1 MKINKISVIISA
13 ILISAST
20 AACFTIHKN
29 MRSKPSENL
38 SKLGNIT
45 EVTSTSKTRDLNSII
60 HENQKSVVSLEVKN
74 GSKSTTGSGFIYDKK
89 GDIVTNAH
97 LIKDRLPIIIR
108 MADTK
113 TYRGK
118 LLGKSEITDIA
129 LVRVDALK
137 GKNPMKISRDKKADI
152 GDEIIALGS
161 PLGLQ
166 NTATIGIISGLDRDF
181 NIENYKYKG
190 TYQISA
196 PISSGNSGGPL
207 LNKTTGAVIGIN
219 SAKSGSESIGFSI
232 PITQVLPLVNIW
244 ANNPIKYTSSSENA
258 DKSYTE
264 DHLNLSTED
273 AAYLV
278 SYFYNNINSQD
289 YVTAYSLLGSS
300 WQESITYDNFR
311 KDYIET
317 LSVKIDTMTCGKLD
331 NSNVQVSATIK
342 AIQGTK
348 SNSTVNTYSVVYTVG
363 YENNVLKI
371 LNGKTNSIK

>member
-161 PLGLQ
+161 PLGPQ
-166 NTATIGIISGLDRDF
+166 NTADIGIISGS
-181 NIENYKYKG
+181 NINFSLENYQYKNV
-190 TYQISA
+190 YQISV
-196 PISSGNSGGPL
+196 PVSSGNSGGPL
-207 LNKTTGAVIGIN
+207 LDKNTGQVIGIISTKADN
-219 SAKSGSESIGFSI
+219 KSVGFSI
-232 PITQVLPLVNIW
+232 PINQVTPMLDSWSSNTNTTEFSTQNRDSYE
-244 ANNPIKYTSSSENA
+244 NPKPSTKNA
-258 DKSYTE
+258 V
-264 DHLNLSTED
+264 
-273 AAYLV
+273 YLV
-278 SYFYNNINSQD
+278 SYFYSSLNSKD
-289 YVTAYSLLGSS
+289 YVTAYSLLGSG
-300 WQESITYDNFR
+300 WQGKIPYENFR
-311 KDYIET
+311 KSYLQTI
-317 LSVKIDTMTCGKLD
+317 SVKTD
-331 NSNVQVSATIK
+331 NMLCHQMENGSIEVSASIEALEGNETNS
-342 AIQGTK
+342 GT
-348 SNSTVNTYSVVYTVG
+348 NTYNVIYTIG
-363 YENNVLKI
+363 YENNSLKI
-371 LNGKTNSIK
+371 LSGKITPAKQQ

>member
-1 MKINKISVIISA
+1 
-13 ILISAST
+13 
-20 AACFTIHKN
+20 

-161 PLGLQ
+161 PLGPQ
-166 NTATIGIISGLDRDF
+166 NTADIGIISG
-181 NIENYKYKG
+181 
-190 TYQISA
+190 S
-196 PISSGNSGGPL
+196 
-207 LNKTTGAVIGIN
+207 
-219 SAKSGSESIGFSI
+219 
-232 PITQVLPLVNIW
+232 
-244 ANNPIKYTSSSENA
+244 
-258 DKSYTE
+258 
-264 DHLNLSTED
+264 
-273 AAYLV
+273 
-278 SYFYNNINSQD
+278 NINF
-289 YVTAYSLLGSS
+289 SL
-300 WQESITYDNFR
+300 EI
-311 KDYIET
+311 
-317 LSVKIDTMTCGKLD
+317 
-331 NSNVQVSATIK
+331 A
-342 AIQGTK
+342 A
-348 SNSTVNTYSVVYTVG
+348 
-363 YENNVLKI
+363 VLF
-371 LNGKTNSIK
+371 